1 MNRNIKNNFKKL
13 IINSYNDLL
22 KRDPDDSGMNYFL
35 SLLEKEKINDF
46 QLCELI
52 KSSPEFMTNNY
63 NSIPVPIYPEKL
75 KEIPDPKI
83 VGIFRIKNEE
93 RWIEKSLEAASE
105 ICQEIVILDDG
116 STDNTL
122 KICKSFSS
130 VVDIHEQKN
139 LPFDDTRDKNQ
150 LLKMALKRKPEFIF
164 SHDGDEII
172 MPKMKDVLKED
183 LTILHPEADVYEME
197 YLDMR
202 EKPNKFRIN
211 DPTALRFSI
220 VFYRM
225 KNQPKNLHFEETRF
239 PGNLHCTVYPQ
250 NTVGIENPA
259 RSRVKVLHYSLYD
272 EEIRLKKYHHYKK
285 LDPDNTEF
293 FGYEHLINPEK
304 YTGPLEFAYLP
315 KGSYIEN
322 IK

>member
-211 DPTALRFSI
+211 DPTALKTFI
-220 VFYRM
+220 
-225 KNQPKNLHFEETRF
+225 
-239 PGNLHCTVYPQ
+239 
-250 NTVGIENPA
+250 
-259 RSRVKVLHYSLYD
+259 
-272 EEIRLKKYHHYKK
+272 LKKQDF
-285 LDPDNTEF
+285 LV
-293 FGYEHLINPEK
+293 I
-304 YTGPLEFAYLP
+304 
-315 KGSYIEN
+315 YIVLF
-322 IK
+322 ILKIQLV